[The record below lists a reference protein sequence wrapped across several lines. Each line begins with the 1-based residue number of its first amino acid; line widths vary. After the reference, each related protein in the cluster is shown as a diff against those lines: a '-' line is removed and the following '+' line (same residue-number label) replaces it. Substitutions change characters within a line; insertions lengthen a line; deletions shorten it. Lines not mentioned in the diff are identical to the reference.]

1 MVIKKKA
8 GTYDVYTLEVSFGE
22 LEAFRAGLE
31 ADHADPVRDEK
42 LAEIAWYMDRIPRP
56 GEDEKEMKAATEGG
70 KPGEEGDDVPIP
82 MPPGSE
88 AGTPPDGG
96 EHPTFPPDASE
107 EVPTEET
114 GLPEPGADGGPAG
127 DDMGGIGDPGAEGGA
142 PEPHGKGALM
152 RGAKGGVPHEAN
164 MDERLPAP
172 PRE

>member
-22 LEAFRAGLE
+22 LEAFRTGLE

-42 LAEIAWYMDRIPRP
+42 LAEIGWYMDRLPRP

-70 KPGEEGDDVPIP
+70 VPGGEDDDVPVP
-82 MPPGSE
+82 MPPGTQ

-96 EHPTFPPDASE
+96 EQPTFPPGESE
-107 EVPTEET
+107 EVHTEEA
-114 GLPEPGADGGPAG
+114 GLPEPGADGGADALG
-127 DDMGGIGDPGAEGGA
+127 GLDDPNAEGGA
-142 PEPHGKGALM
+142 PKHEAPRNGA
-152 RGAKGGVPHEAN
+152 RSPGGPGGVPHEAD
-164 MDERLPAP
+164 MDKRLPAP